1 MKWIDG
7 HIDLAYVALQ
17 GRNIL
22 NRCTDAEKA
31 CISIPDLAQSPI
43 ATFFGT
49 IYSSPTNSVCGYGKS
64 ANKDAAFEVG
74 NKQLEIYQDLERKK
88 LITIQRSGCV
98 CNDKLSML
106 LLMEGADPIR
116 SPEDVRWW
124 AERGLR
130 VVGLTWSSGTRYAGG
145 NDCDR
150 GLTEEGKELVH
161 ALDEA
166 GIAHDVSHLSDKSFE
181 DLLSIATGTIV
192 ASHSNS
198 RNVLQSNSQRH
209 LKDEQAKELFSR
221 GGVIGLNLCTQFL
234 SKTFDKQN
242 TDATLQ
248 DCVEHVMHYCELAGN
263 RTQVALGS
271 DFDGGFPPKYLPIG
285 LKHPNQVVQLG
296 EALCN
301 AGFDKQ
307 NLASFANGA
316 WIQAFN

>member
-22 NRCTDAEKA
+22 NRCIDAEKA

-49 IYSSPTNSVCGYGKS
+49 IYSSPENGVCGYGNS
-64 ANKDAAFEVG
+64 SNRDVAFEVG
-74 NKQLEIYQDLERKK
+74 IEQLELYKDLERKN
-88 LITIQRSGCV
+88 LIKIQRTGCV
-98 CNDKLSML
+98 CSDELSML

-116 SPEDVRWW
+116 SPEDVQWW
-124 AERGLR
+124 AEQGLR

-145 NDCDR
+145 NDCNH

-181 DLLSIATGTIV
+181 DLFSIATGTIV
-192 ASHSNS
+192 ATHSNS
-198 RNVLQSNSQRH
+198 RAVLQSDSQRH
-209 LKDEQAKELFSR
+209 LKDEQAKEIFCR

-271 DFDGGFPPKYLPIG
+271 DFDGGFSTTYLPIN
-285 LKHPNQVVQLG
+285 LKHPDQVTNLSN
-296 EALCN
+296 ALCS
-301 AGFDKQ
+301 AGFSEQ
-307 NLASFANGA
+307 NLLSFANGA
-316 WIQAFN
+316 WSKAFS

>member
-7 HIDLAYVALQ
+7 HIDLAYLALQ

-22 NRCTDAEKA
+22 NRCTDTEKS

-49 IYSSPTNSVCGYGKS
+49 IYSSPSNSVCGYGS
-64 ANKDAAFEVG
+64 SSNKKVAFEIG
-74 NKQLEIYQDLERKK
+74 IRQLELYQNLERKGH
-88 LITIQRSGCV
+88 INIQHAGCV
-98 CNDKLSML
+98 CNDELSML

-124 AERGLR
+124 AEQGLR

-145 NDCDR
+145 NDCSH
-150 GLTEEGKELVH
+150 GLTEEGKDLVR

-166 GIAHDVSHLSDKSFE
+166 GIAHDVSHLSDKSFG
-181 DLLSIATGTIV
+181 DLLSIATGTII

-198 RNVLQSNSQRH
+198 RVVLQSESQRH

-221 GGVIGLNLCTQFL
+221 GGVVGLNLCTQFL
-234 SKTFDKQN
+234 SKTFDKKN

-271 DFDGGFPPKYLPIG
+271 DFDGGFSPKYLPIG
-285 LKHPNQVVQLG
+285 IKHPNQVVELG
-296 EALCN
+296 EALRI
-301 AGFDKQ
+301 AGFNEQD
-307 NLASFANGA
+307 LASFANGA
-316 WIQAFN
+316 WIQAFS